1 MNAPLTGSWDDLSC
15 GRNNSALEP
24 RLAVLLVGEKLS
36 GITTLWSCHLQGT
49 ETGSGTDSGIV
60 GLGNGSLE
68 HWMSALWASEAG
80 AGEWGWAVRG
90 TVVRLARRGV
100 ELEENLPRLNPSTR
114 TSLPSCE
121 LTEKG
126 NGLISWKFVDR
137 SWGALLHMWKKCTK
151 PFVAADGAAWGLIS
165 WSKWSHLNLSAG
177 ADDSTFD
184 IFRYLGVRR

>member
-1 MNAPLTGSWDDLSC
+1 MNLSCRFLINAPLTGSWDNLSC
-15 GRNNSALEP
+15 SRNNSALEP

-90 TVVRLARRGV
+90 TVVRLARRSV

-114 TSLPSCE
+114 TSLRRKGERIYLVKVCWQVLGSASAYVEKVHKAFCGCRWSC
-121 LTEKG
+121 
-126 NGLISWKFVDR
+126 VR
-137 SWGALLHMWKKCTK
+137 SDKL
-151 PFVAADGAAWGLIS
+151 V
-165 WSKWSHLNLSAG
+165 
-177 ADDSTFD
+177 
-184 IFRYLGVRR
+184 